1 MSEEGDIVGDIFGW
15 IGTVLTTFFLI
26 TPIVPLLKL
35 MKGEMTVKEYPG
47 VLLICSFMN
56 CVLWADYGLLNDRFL
71 QYFPNGLGGSIT
83 LVFITTFL
91 IYLAEKKIP
100 FVLLYNLCSLAVIC
114 GITFLFFQ
122 VIDAD
127 VTGIIAVVFNILI
140 YAAPGEKIY
149 TVFKTGNYE
158 LIPIWSTI
166 GGCACSACWLIYGL
180 YLPDINVIIPN
191 LLGIIASVI
200 QIIVYLTFKKKAQSK
215 EVDGAIINPE
225 EEKNA

>member
-1 MSEEGDIVGDIFGW
+1 MPKEESDIVGEIFGW
-15 IGTVLTTFFLI
+15 IGTVITIFFLL

-35 MKGEMTVKEYPG
+35 MKGEMKIKDYPG

-56 CVLWADYGLLNDRFL
+56 CVLWADYGLLHDRFL

-83 LVFITTFL
+83 LVFITTYL
-91 IYLAEKKIP
+91 VYLAEKKIP
-100 FVLLYNLCSLAVIC
+100 FALLYNLCSLAVVI

-122 VIDAD
+122 VIEANI
-127 VTGIIAVVFNILI
+127 TGIIANVFNILM

-166 GGCACSACWLIYGL
+166 GACACSGAWLIYGL
-180 YLPDINVIIPN
+180 YLPDFLVILPN
-191 LLGIIASVI
+191 ALGIIAAII
-200 QIIVYLTFKKKAQSK
+200 QIIVYMTFKKKAQTK
-215 EVDGAIINPE
+215 EADGPINAE
-225 EEKNA
+225 E